1 VYTANDPDGHF
12 WMTQKRYDRAY
23 FDKWYRHPRHAV
35 ASRRELDRKVA
46 LAVATAEY
54 YLGRRIVN
62 VLDIACGE
70 GVWRAPLKRLR
81 PSVEYL
87 GLDSS
92 AYAIARYGRSRNLR
106 LAKFGDL
113 EHLRFE
119 WRFDLIV
126 CSDALHYVRTPE
138 LRRGLRGLVEMLDG
152 VAFLELFAREDHPDG
167 DRDGFIARS
176 ARWYLREFRAAGL
189 VACGTHCYLGPLLKG
204 CTAALEI
211 GAAG

>member
-1 VYTANDPDGHF
+1 MAKT
-12 WMTQKRYDRAY
+12 YDRAY

-35 ASRRELDRKVA
+35 ASRSELERKVA
-46 LAVATAEY
+46 LAVATSEY

-62 VLDIACGE
+62 VLDVACGE

-81 PSVEYL
+81 PRVEYL

-92 AYAIARYGRSRNLR
+92 EYAIARYGRSRNLR

-119 WRFDLIV
+119 RRFDLVV

-152 VAFLELFAREDHPDG
+152 VAFLELFAREDDPDG
-167 DRDGFIARS
+167 DRDGYIPRPAS
-176 ARWYLREFRAAGL
+176 WYLREFRAARL
-189 VACGTHCYLGPLLKG
+189 VPCGTNCYLGPRLQN

-211 GAAG
+211 AAAG

>member
-1 VYTANDPDGHF
+1 MAKT
-12 WMTQKRYDRAY
+12 YDRAY

-35 ASRRELDRKVA
+35 ASRSELERKVA
-46 LAVATAEY
+46 LAVATAEC

-81 PSVEYL
+81 PTVDYL

-92 AYAIARYGRSRNLR
+92 EYAIARYGRSRNLR
-106 LAKFGDL
+106 LARFGDL
-113 EHLRFE
+113 EHLRFA
-119 WRFDLIV
+119 RDFDLIV

-138 LRRGLRGLVEMLDG
+138 LRRGLHGMVEMLDG
-152 VAFLELFAREDHPDG
+152 VAFLELFAREDEPDG
-167 DRDGFIARS
+167 DREGFIPRP

-189 VACGTHCYLGPLLKG
+189 VPCGTHCYLGPRLKG
-204 CTAALEI
+204 RTAALETSVAI
-211 GAAG
+211 

>member
-1 VYTANDPDGHF
+1 MHAANDLDGHS
-12 WMTQKRYDRAY
+12 WMMQKRYDRAY

-35 ASRRELDRKVA
+35 ASPRELDRKVA

-62 VLDIACGE
+62 VLDVACGE

-92 AYAIARYGRSRNLR
+92 EYAIARYGRSRNLR

-119 WRFDLIV
+119 RRFDLVV

-138 LRRGLRGLVEMLDG
+138 LRRGLRGL
-152 VAFLELFAREDHPDG
+152 AR
-167 DRDGFIARS
+167 RFS
-176 ARWYLREFRAAGL
+176 
-189 VACGTHCYLGPLLKG
+189 
-204 CTAALEI
+204 I
-211 GAAG
+211 GARRGLRPLSATTLSSPTSPISDARPRPNRE